1 MGPTAM
7 RRAAARLT
15 MMAAALLAL
24 VGTFGATLGAHALSS
39 STSRITV
46 EGRVVRVV
54 FTINLTDLHAGPVV
68 DTDGDGFFTVDE
80 VDHGIE
86 VLYASLK
93 AHFQIVSEG
102 APPRST
108 VVDRYE
114 LVDDSS
120 LQMHLSYAF
129 AEPVRRLTLTS
140 TLDRI
145 TQPDHRHLSRVDLG
159 AGTREGV
166 LDRSMPAITLDAA
179 RPEPTGRAAWR
190 FIRLGIEHIFTGYDH
205 LAFLLGLLLMATTL
219 GATVKVVT
227 SFTAAHSVTLALAT
241 FGLVSL
247 PGRLI
252 ESVIALSIAYVAI
265 ENLLGVSADRRWR
278 LTFLFG
284 LVHGFGF
291 SNVLRQMEL
300 PRQALALSLFTFNA
314 GVEVGQVL
322 FVLIVFPLIAVLTAA
337 RWKHQLLP
345 ACSAAILF
353 LGTYWFVQRALL
365 G

>member
-1 MGPTAM
+1 MGRTAA
-7 RRAAARLT
+7 RRARARLAV
-15 MMAAALLAL
+15 MAAALVAV
-24 VGTFGATLGAHALSS
+24 VGPSSATLRAHALSS

-46 EGRVVRVV
+46 DGRHVRVV
-54 FTINLTDLHAGPVV
+54 FTINLADLHAGPVV
-68 DTDGDGFFTVDE
+68 DADGDGFITVDE
-80 VDHGIE
+80 VDRGIDA
-86 VLYASLK
+86 VYASLK
-93 AHFQIVSEG
+93 THFQIVSEAG
-102 APPRST
+102 PPAST
-108 VVDRYE
+108 AVDRYE
-114 LVDDSS
+114 LVAESS
-120 LQMHLSYAF
+120 LQMRLSYTF

-159 AGTREGV
+159 SDSREGV
-166 LDRSMPAITLDAA
+166 LDRSAPTATLDAA
-179 RPEPTGRAAWR
+179 RPEPAGRAAWR
-190 FIRLGIEHIFTGYDH
+190 FVRLGIEHIFTGYDH

-265 ENLLGVSADRRWR
+265 ENLLGVSGDRRWR

-314 GVEVGQVL
+314 GVEIGQVL

-337 RWKHQLLP
+337 RWKPQLLP
-345 ACSAAILF
+345 ACSAVILF